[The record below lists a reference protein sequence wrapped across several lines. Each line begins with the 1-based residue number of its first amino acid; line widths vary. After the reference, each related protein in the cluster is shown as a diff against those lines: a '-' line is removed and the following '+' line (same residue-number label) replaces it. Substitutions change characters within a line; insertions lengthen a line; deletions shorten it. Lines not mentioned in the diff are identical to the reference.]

1 MYSKSKTKIINK
13 GTLLILLTTI
23 LFLSCA
29 DVLNMLQN
37 SGQTYTSNIVNG
49 IITVSANDHKTYRV
63 TITSL
68 MQGTHITG
76 SFNAAG
82 GSGNDIIVY
91 VMDNT
96 NYVNWT
102 NGHQANCYYNS
113 GQVTTGSFNVYL
125 TTAGTYY
132 VVYDNSFSTISKKVV
147 TTRADL
153 YYTQ

>member
-1 MYSKSKTKIINK
+1 MK
-13 GTLLILLTTI
+13 GVNNMFHKKQVVILRYFLLSALVSTLFI
-23 LFLSCA
+23 SCSDQN
-29 DVLNMLQN
+29 DV
-37 SGQTYTSNIVNG
+37 QTYTINIVNAT
-49 IITVSANDHKTYRV
+49 ITVSA
-63 TITSL
+63 
-68 MQGTHITG
+68 GTHDAYQVNISSSMSNPRITG
-76 SFNAAG
+76 SFTASG

-96 NYVNWT
+96 NYVNWA

-113 GQVTTGSFNVYL
+113 GQVTTGSFNVNL